1 MKNKRTRAEPDNL
14 YKKCVTS
21 RDGWRIIPSLKSR
34 SITEEV
40 VEMFEKIVAI
50 EPVGI
55 DAERVARLKELCKEY
70 VEYADIPQG
79 NEEIIRRIGDAD
91 CVLVSFTSQIDG
103 SVIEA
108 CPAIRYIGMCC
119 SLYDEKSANVDIAKA
134 REKGIVMT
142 GIRDYGDN
150 GVIDFVVS
158 ELVRLLHGFGPHQ
171 WKERPTE
178 ITDQK
183 VGILGLG
190 TTGTM
195 LAHALQYF
203 GAQVCYYSRSR
214 KPEQEAKGIQYM
226 PLEQLLEEAEI
237 VCTCLNKNV
246 ILLHEKE
253 FQRMGDHKILVNTG
267 IGPSFEVE
275 ALKKW
280 LQCKDNYYICDDVGM
295 GALGQELDPIE
306 NVLHTHRPAGSGVQC
321 TQRLSQKVVA
331 NIEAF
336 LNEQ

>member
-1 MKNKRTRAEPDNL
+1 
-14 YKKCVTS
+14 
-21 RDGWRIIPSLKSR
+21 
-34 SITEEV
+34 
-40 VEMFEKIVAI
+40 MFEKIVAI

-134 REKGIVMT
+134 REKGIVVT

-150 GVIDFVVS
+150 GVIEFVVS

-203 GAQVCYYSRSR
+203 GAQVC
-214 KPEQEAKGIQYM
+214 
-226 PLEQLLEEAEI
+226 
-237 VCTCLNKNV
+237 
-246 ILLHEKE
+246 
-253 FQRMGDHKILVNTG
+253 
-267 IGPSFEVE
+267 
-275 ALKKW
+275 
-280 LQCKDNYYICDDVGM
+280 
-295 GALGQELDPIE
+295 
-306 NVLHTHRPAGSGVQC
+306 
-321 TQRLSQKVVA
+321 
-331 NIEAF
+331 
-336 LNEQ
+336 